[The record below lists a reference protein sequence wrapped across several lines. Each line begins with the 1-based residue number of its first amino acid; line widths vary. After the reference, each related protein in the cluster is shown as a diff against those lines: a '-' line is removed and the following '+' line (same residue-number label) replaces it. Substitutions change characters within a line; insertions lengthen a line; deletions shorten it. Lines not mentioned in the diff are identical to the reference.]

1 MKLRGYLIT
10 LTSGKSKGIAFRS
23 RGRVATEHKVEM
35 AKVNL
40 GTPYMAEKA

>member
-1 MKLRGYLIT
+1 MKAQGFSVT

-23 RGRVATEHKVEM
+23 RGRVAAEHRVEM